1 MIVETLAVIATAK
14 ATIAGVRQAIALGKD
29 ASALIHE
36 FFDAKDAVMKVRA
49 NPPKRPFQSANSEAM
64 QIIQLAEDMQQVE
77 EEIKMSFMRRGKTN
91 LWMDF
96 LRERNAIVA
105 RNKADEIDANNTKAK
120 RKQEIEEA
128 ITMVLL
134 AIAGAGLVT
143 LVAWGTMEY
152 VDFMGRH

>member
-105 RNKADEIDANNTKAK
+105 RNKADEIDANNAKAK
-120 RKQEIEEA
+120 RSKEIEEA
-128 ITMVLL
+128 ITIVLL

-143 LVAWGTMEY
+143 LVAWGTMQY
-152 VDFMGRH
+152 VDFMKA

>member
-1 MIVETLAVIATAK
+1 MIVETMAVIATAK

-49 NPPKRPFQSANSEAM
+49 NPPKKPFQSANSEAM

-105 RNKADEIDANNTKAK
+105 RNKADEIEADNAKAK
-120 RKQEIEEA
+120 RRKEIEEA
-128 ITMVLL
+128 VTMLL
-134 AIAGAGLVT
+134 MGVAGAMVMILV
-143 LVAWGTMEY
+143 VWGTLQY
-152 VDFMGRH
+152 VDFMRK

>member
-1 MIVETLAVIATAK
+1 MIVETMAVIATAK

-49 NPPKRPFQSANSEAM
+49 NPPKKPFQSANSEAM

-105 RNKADEIDANNTKAK
+105 RNKADEIEADNAKAK
-120 RKQEIEEA
+120 RRKEIEEA
-128 ITMVLL
+128 VTMLL
-134 AIAGAGLVT
+134 MGVAGAMVIILV
-143 LVAWGTMEY
+143 VWGTLQY
-152 VDFMGRH
+152 VDFMRA

>member
-1 MIVETLAVIATAK
+1 MIVETMAVIATAK

-49 NPPKRPFQSANSEAM
+49 NPPKRPFQSANAEAM
-64 QIIQLAEDMQQVE
+64 QIIQLAEEMQQVE
-77 EEIKMSFMRRGKTN
+77 EEIKNSFMRRGKTN

-105 RNKADEIDANNTKAK
+105 RNKSDEIEMDKAKAK
-120 RKQEIEEA
+120 RNKEVEDAVE
-128 ITMVLL
+128 MVLL
-134 AIAGAGLVT
+134 LVAISGLLT
-143 LVAWGTMEY
+143 LVAWGTAQY
-152 VDFMGRH
+152 VDFMRA

>member
-1 MIVETLAVIATAK
+1 VIVETLAVIATAK

-105 RNKADEIDANNTKAK
+105 RNKADEIDANNAKAK
-120 RKQEIEEA
+120 RSKEIEEA
-128 ITMVLL
+128 ITIVLL

-143 LVAWGTMEY
+143 LVAWGTMQY
-152 VDFMGRH
+152 VDFMKA

>member
-1 MIVETLAVIATAK
+1 MIVETMAVIATAK

-49 NPPKRPFQSANSEAM
+49 NPPKKAFQSANSEAM

-77 EEIKMSFMRRGKTN
+77 EEIKISFMRRGKTN

-105 RNKADEIDANNTKAK
+105 RNKADEIEMEKIKAK
-120 RKQEIEEA
+120 RRKEIEEA
-128 ITMVLL
+128 VTMLL
-134 AIAGAGLVT
+134 MGVAGALVMT
-143 LVAWGTMEY
+143 LVVWGTLQY
-152 VDFMGRH
+152 VDFMKA

>member
-1 MIVETLAVIATAK
+1 MIVETMAVIATAK

-29 ASALIHE
+29 ASAMVHE

-64 QIIQLAEDMQQVE
+64 QIIQLAEEIQQVE

-96 LRERNAIVA
+96 LKERNAIVA
-105 RNKADEIDANNTKAK
+105 RNKAEDLAMEKAKSK
-120 RKQEIEEA
+120 RKQEIEEVVE
-128 ITMVLL
+128 MVLL
-134 AIAGAGLVT
+134 VALISLVIT
-143 LVAWGTMEY
+143 LGVWGTVEY
-152 VDFMGRH
+152 IDFMRK